1 MIITEFLRLTTVTA
15 LSRHDGI
22 ESQNL
27 RRGLHQVMR
36 RSVMMPRK
44 MREGVIHLYKWVGR
58 CWCYARW
65 GVTVSNLL
73 APGDPLLQVGPDTQY
88 TNAQMRCQSSVT
100 FSKWGCPDAIKLYDR
115 NSTETIY
122 LQCIHC
128 TALIMI
134 ITIPL
139 TCRELFVEVTVG
151 DRHVSHTVVTQQGNC
166 YYY

>member
-1 MIITEFLRLTTVTA
+1 MSLASSYHIISTPFSHIWNRHRRGQEKQHSPFHHILLLISVPFSPFQSYSETYYKHCCDHHWIFAATVTA

-100 FSKWGCPDAIKLYDR
+100 FSKWGCPDAIK
-115 NSTETIY
+115 
-122 LQCIHC
+122 
-128 TALIMI
+128 
-134 ITIPL
+134 
-139 TCRELFVEVTVG
+139 
-151 DRHVSHTVVTQQGNC
+151 
-166 YYY
+166 